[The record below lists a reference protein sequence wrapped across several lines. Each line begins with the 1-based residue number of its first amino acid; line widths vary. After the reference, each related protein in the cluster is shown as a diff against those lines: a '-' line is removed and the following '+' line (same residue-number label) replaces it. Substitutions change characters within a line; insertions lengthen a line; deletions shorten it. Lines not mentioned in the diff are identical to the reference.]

1 MDGTDQDQGWNP
13 GRRLPIGAEAR
24 PGGGVHFRVWAPRHP
39 AVAVEF
45 DDDAVEA
52 LLLAPEGNGYYSGTA
67 PAAGAG
73 TGYRFRLGDG
83 KSTSAG
89 ECAFAPD
96 PASRF
101 QPEGLHGPSQV
112 VDPSAYRWA
121 DRDWRGPM
129 SLDGQV
135 IYELHVGTFTPLGT
149 WTAAAEQLPYLAEL
163 GVTALELMPV
173 AEFPGTFG
181 WSYDGVDLFAP
192 FHGYGRPDDFRRFVD
207 RAHGLGLAV
216 ILDVVYNHLGPDG
229 DYPKSFSEDYFS

>member
-101 QPEGLHGPSQV
+101 QPEGLHGPSRGGRSLGL
-112 VDPSAYRWA
+112 PL
-121 DRDWRGPM
+121 DRPATGAGSM
-129 SLDGQV
+129 SFDGQV
-135 IYELHVGTFTPLGT
+135 LYELHVGTFTPAGT
-149 WTAAAEQLPYLAEL
+149 WTAAAA
-163 GVTALELMPV
+163 AAPV
-173 AEFPGTFG
+173 PRRPGR
-181 WSYDGVDLFAP
+181 
-192 FHGYGRPDDFRRFVD
+192 HGPGDHAGGRVPRHLR
-207 RAHGLGLAV
+207 LGLRRRRSVRPVPRLRQAR
-216 ILDVVYNHLGPDG
+216 
-229 DYPKSFSEDYFS
+229 

>member
-67 PAAGAG
+67 PAAEAG

-163 GVTALELMPV
+163 GVA
-173 AEFPGTFG
+173 A
-181 WSYDGVDLFAP
+181 S
-192 FHGYGRPDDFRRFVD
+192 
-207 RAHGLGLAV
+207 
-216 ILDVVYNHLGPDG
+216 
-229 DYPKSFSEDYFS
+229 S